1 MQVLEPQSAQCLD
14 LLRQLE
20 NSDKADI
27 HASLDTLRS
36 RPDVLEFVTNK
47 LLQEVNNGTN

>member
-1 MQVLEPQSAQCLD
+1 MQVLEPQSAQFLE
-14 LLRQLE
+14 LRRQLE

-36 RPDVLEFVTNK
+36 RPEILEAIRIQ
-47 LLQEVNNGTN
+47 LLQEVNNGSN